1 MKINGEETRC
11 WIYKEQPKFV
21 QRSRSRN
28 LYNEYMKMVLDWKK
42 GWFGR
47 IRELKIYFNGD
58 VHLIGVKQGEQ
69 VAVEIIEDVEFMCG
83 KKDWAKT
90 EKIKIEDL
98 SDGDHIEIIPFFTLN
113 PFKMLGLNALPM
125 RFAIKNKDI

>member
-1 MKINGEETRC
+1 MRI
-11 WIYKEQPKFV
+11 
-21 QRSRSRN
+21 
-28 LYNEYMKMVLDWKK
+28 VLDYKK

-47 IRELKIYFNGD
+47 IRELKIYLNGC
-58 VHLIGVKQGEQ
+58 VHLTGIKQGEQ
-69 VAVEIIEDVEFMCG
+69 VEVEIPEGIEFICG
-83 KKDWAKT
+83 KMDWAKT

-98 SDGDHIEIIPFFTLN
+98 SDGDHIEIVPFFTLN